1 VKILGIETS
10 CDETAASVV
19 EDGTKELAF
28 VIASSKDFHQKTGG
42 VVPEIAA
49 RKQVEFMVPVLDQVF
64 QQAPKNEIDAIAVT
78 VGPGLIGS
86 LIVGIAAAKAL
97 SLALEKPL
105 VPVNHLVAHFYANY
119 LTHSPEQIKFPA
131 LVLVVSGG
139 HTDLVLMYNHGNL
152 EYLGG
157 TLDDAAGEAF
167 DKTARIL
174 GLAKYLGGVELSQKA
189 SKCLENTLAG
199 TLPRPLINAA
209 NYDFSFSGLKTA
221 VKRLW
226 ENNDFPVPVVACE
239 FETALVDVLV
249 AKTIRAAKEFKVKS
263 ILLGGGVSANVRLRH
278 RLELE
283 SKNIAIPF
291 FKPELRLCGDNASA
305 VASAAFYNFNPKS
318 YKEISANPSLSI
330 TQ

>member
-1 VKILGIETS
+1 MKILGIETS

-119 LTHSPEQIKFPA
+119 LTHPQ
-131 LVLVVSGG
+131 
-139 HTDLVLMYNHGNL
+139 N
-152 EYLGG
+152 
-157 TLDDAAGEAF
+157 
-167 DKTARIL
+167 R
-174 GLAKYLGGVELSQKA
+174 
-189 SKCLENTLAG
+189 
-199 TLPRPLINAA
+199 
-209 NYDFSFSGLKTA
+209 
-221 VKRLW
+221 
-226 ENNDFPVPVVACE
+226 
-239 FETALVDVLV
+239 
-249 AKTIRAAKEFKVKS
+249 
-263 ILLGGGVSANVRLRH
+263 
-278 RLELE
+278 
-283 SKNIAIPF
+283 
-291 FKPELRLCGDNASA
+291 
-305 VASAAFYNFNPKS
+305 
-318 YKEISANPSLSI
+318 
-330 TQ
+330 